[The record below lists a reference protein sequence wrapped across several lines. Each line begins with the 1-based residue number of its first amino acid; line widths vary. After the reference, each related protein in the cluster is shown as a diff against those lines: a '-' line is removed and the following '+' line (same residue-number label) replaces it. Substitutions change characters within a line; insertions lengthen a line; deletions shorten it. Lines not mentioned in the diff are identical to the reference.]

1 MRFAAAAVAA
11 SSLLSAALAVRG
23 ADVVPPDLG
32 RVRSE
37 TGASRVVVDAVVKD
51 SSRRAVPGL
60 GKDDFRV
67 KVDGKPVALE
77 SVEWIPAG
85 RPEVTPEELSGLPG
99 RSEVSP
105 SAPMEGSAVNELPK
119 GRLIVFFVQSDIGR
133 FRTLGHMRLLHE
145 MGPFIADLREDDRV
159 AVVSFLSHLVLRLDF
174 TNDQAAI
181 RRALGRA
188 IYHDEPPRPEQTV
201 DGPSLLA
208 RLPADEAF
216 NAYYVEDGLRLVAE
230 ALEPL
235 AGAKSILFLGWG
247 IGINRVPKEE
257 RLWAEAISAL
267 YKSRTR
273 LSALDVSTA
282 DYHTLEENLSAFA
295 EMSGGSYQ
303 KTHLFPGLAL
313 KLASEELAG
322 RYVLVFEKPSR
333 PAGVHRIEVSLPN
346 RKGEVYARPYY
357 ID

>member
-1 MRFAAAAVAA
+1 MRFVA
-11 SSLLSAALAVRG
+11 AALAVFLLPASPPANG
-23 ADVVPPDLG
+23 ADVLPPDLG

-37 TGASRVVVDAVVKD
+37 TGATRVIVDAVVKD
-51 SSRRAVPGL
+51 SRRRAVAGL
-60 GKDDFRV
+60 SKDDFRV

-85 RPEVTPEELSGLPG
+85 RPEVGPDELSSLPEG
-99 RSEVSP
+99 SGASP
-105 SAPMEGSAVNELPK
+105 SAAGAEFAVSELPK

-145 MGPFIADLREDDRV
+145 MGPFITDLREDDRV
-159 AVVSFLSHLVLRLDF
+159 AVVSFMSHLVLRLDF

-188 IYHDEPPRPEQTV
+188 IYHDDPPRPQQTV

-208 RLPADEAF
+208 RLPADKAF

-313 KLASEELAG
+313 NLAAEELAG
-322 RYVLVFEKPSR
+322 HYVIVFEKPAR
-333 PAGVHRIEVSLPN
+333 PAGVHRIEVSLTG
-346 RKGEVYARPYY
+346 RKGEVWARPYY